1 MACMHAT
8 CVEDLQVFQRARAF
22 AVAVFA
28 ITDRFQADFWL
39 RDQLTR
45 SAASIAANIA
55 EGFPQGTD
63 RAFARYLSVAAGS
76 AEEARAHLTVA
87 EERGRAAS
95 TAVSDL
101 RQEALEIVRMLN
113 ALIRHLRRSDRKDR
127 NV

>member
-1 MACMHAT
+1 MHAT

-28 ITDRFQADFWL
+28 VADRFQADFWL
-39 RDQLTR
+39 RDQLSR
-45 SAASIAANIA
+45 SAASIASNIA
-55 EGFPQGTD
+55 EGFPQSTD

-76 AEEARAHLTVA
+76 AEEARAHLAVA
-87 EERGRAAS
+87 NERGRVTPAAV
-95 TAVSDL
+95 TDL

>member
-1 MACMHAT
+1 MHAT

-63 RAFARYLSVAAGS
+63 RAFARYLFVAAGS
-76 AEEARAHLTVA
+76 AEEARTHLAVA
-87 EERGRAAS
+87 EERGHVAP

>member
-55 EGFPQGTD
+55 EGFPQSTD

-76 AEEARAHLTVA
+76 AEEVRAHLAVA
-87 EERGRAAS
+87 EERGQVAP

-101 RQEALEIVRMLN
+101 RQEAREIVRMLN
-113 ALIRHLRRSDRKDR
+113 ALIRHLRRSDRRDR